1 MNECLL
7 MTRQVKSGKQ
17 ESKSREEL
25 QWHKAS
31 AATVTHIHVHTLA
44 PRSRVHLSQHY
55 LCSRC
60 NDEDKIPGCHES
72 PNPKTYSSRNSGGP
86 RHSCVSLAQCCSG
99 SCGKLSIP
107 EALGTTKEQ
116 KRRLRL
122 SIAGAVDCFVHVPC
136 TA

>member
-17 ESKSREEL
+17 KSKKREVL

-31 AATVTHIHVHTLA
+31 AATVTHIHVHKLA
-44 PRSRVHLSQHY
+44 PGRRVHLSQHY

-60 NDEDKIPGCHES
+60 NDEDKISGWHES
-72 PNPKTYSSRNSGGP
+72 PDPKTYSSRNSGGP
-86 RHSCVSLAQCCSG
+86 RHSCVSLAQCCRG

-107 EALGTTKEQ
+107 EAVGKTKAQ
-116 KRRLRL
+116 KSRLRL
-122 SIAGAVDCFVHVPC
+122 STGCAEDVLVHVPW